1 MVQRKV
7 PSKLGIQAEHVKSDK
22 RLANLK
28 LSSSQHQDGKSRGAD
43 MKKKMKNSRLIKLS
57 DLEALQSSSSS
68 PSRRS
73 FPQPGKPPPLYVPTT
88 AASASASPQKQQPLF
103 QATDGS
109 PNYMKPTS
117 SSHAKKELFPVS
129 HRNTQ
134 SCSDFKNLP
143 RKFSSDSKAACV
155 KKPAKALTRSSSLSL
170 VRTLTK
176 TTSFKASRACSRKST
191 RAVMCADMSAP
202 QRGTC
207 SSTLKD
213 SKFPAYLMLNPGGTE
228 SEGTSVMKVC
238 PYTYCSLNGHHH
250 DDLPPLKSFMSARR
264 RLLKTQKRA
273 KLEALSPRRLKIPLE
288 TEKEDSD
295 VEQDVFDAKPACD
308 EIGIDIFIEI
318 YANEKDAK
326 PTGAE
331 EMGKIDFLK
340 EIKDHEDNRSTIEDN
355 GIAASEKGV
364 MQVITPRIIGN
375 GIPSPLISETD
386 LEEDLK
392 KSFDDV
398 AIEVDIKGSFLQEQN
413 AEDADEDHQPIVWS
427 HEEMCMESCCS
438 DGEQYK
444 GDVDMDDSDS
454 KTYDM
459 EWEEE
464 RLNGFNHEEDADSSV
479 YTEEDNDSKVESSS
493 ESSHDVLVT
502 WLDDIL
508 GAYYEDFLVAETH
521 KETKSEESTC
531 FEEQPNG
538 ISSVLEDISEST
550 ETQEIEYSF
559 TGMGCDQSSFTEE
572 IFEYL
577 TNAEDNGGEN
587 EKHVDDEAS
596 CNRKALD
603 EETIDNTQ
611 YEKVS
616 ETCKIDE
623 TSEDGYSSS
632 LGNNEES
639 NKGDSQIDLFDVS
652 EESNI
657 AAPGQDFLEK
667 DQGKAKRFQSTSCI
681 GEEENTGKNW
691 KVAIRRKRGVED
703 DDEMRKFNP
712 KEPNFL
718 PLVPEPEPEKVDLR
732 HQMMDGRK
740 NAEEWMLD
748 CALRQVVTKLA
759 PARKK
764 KVALLVEA
772 FETVMPAPKCE
783 TQVRNNSAFG
793 HAGRIQACS

>member
-7 PSKLGIQAEHVKSDK
+7 LSKLGTQAEHVKSDK
-22 RLANLK
+22 RLANMK

-43 MKKKMKNSRLIKLS
+43 MKKKMKKSRSIKLS
-57 DLEALQSSSSS
+57 DLEALQSSSPSSSS

-73 FPQPGKPPPLYVPTT
+73 FSQPGKPPSLHVPTT
-88 AASASASPQKQQPLF
+88 TAASPQKQQPLF
-103 QATDGS
+103 RTTEVS

-134 SCSDFKNLP
+134 PGSDFKNVP

-155 KKPAKALTRSSSLSL
+155 NKKPAKALTRSSSLSL

-191 RAVMCADMSAP
+191 RAVRCAP
-202 QRGTC
+202 QRATC
-207 SSTLKD
+207 SSTLKA
-213 SKFPAYLMLNPGGTE
+213 SKFPSYLMLSPGGTE
-228 SEGTSVMKVC
+228 SEGTSVIKVC

-250 DDLPPLKSFMSARR
+250 ADLPPLKSFISTRR

-273 KLEALSPRRLKIPLE
+273 KLEPLSPPRLKVPLE
-288 TEKEDSD
+288 TQKEDS
-295 VEQDVFDAKPACD
+295 DAKPACD

-326 PTGAE
+326 PTETE
-331 EMGKIDFLK
+331 ENGRIDFLK
-340 EIKDHEDNRSTIEDN
+340 EIEDQEDNKSTIEE
-355 GIAASEKGV
+355 SEEGV
-364 MQVITPRIIGN
+364 MQVISPRLI
-375 GIPSPLISETD
+375 GIPSLLISEID
-386 LEEDLK
+386 LEEDFK
-392 KSFDDV
+392 QSFDDV
-398 AIEVDIKGSFLQEQN
+398 AIEVDTKGGFLQEQN
-413 AEDADEDHQPIVWS
+413 AQDAYEDHQPIVWS
-427 HEEMCMESCCS
+427 HEEMSMGSYCS
-438 DGEQYK
+438 DGEQDM

-464 RLNGFNHEEDADSSV
+464 EKLPGFDHEEDADSSV

-493 ESSHDVLVT
+493 ESSHDVSVT

-508 GAYYEDFLVAETH
+508 GGYYEDFLVDETL
-521 KETKSEESTC
+521 KEANEEESTY
-531 FEEQPNG
+531 FEEQPSG
-538 ISSVLEDISEST
+538 ISSSVLEHTSGST
-550 ETQEIEYSF
+550 ETQEIEFSS
-559 TGMGCDQSSFTEE
+559 TGMACDQSSFTEE

-577 TNAEDNGGEN
+577 INAQDNGGED
-587 EKHVDDEAS
+587 EKHEDDEA
-596 CNRKALD
+596 KALD

-611 YEKVS
+611 CQKMS
-616 ETCKIDE
+616 EACKNEE

-632 LGNNEES
+632 LENNDES
-639 NKGDSQIDLFDVS
+639 QMELFDVS

-657 AAPGQDFLEK
+657 AVQNQDLMEK
-667 DQGKAKRFQSTSCI
+667 DQGKGKRFQRTSCI
-681 GEEENTGKNW
+681 GGEEESTSKNW
-691 KVAIRRKRGVED
+691 KGAIRRKRDVED

-712 KEPNFL
+712 KDPNFL

-732 HQMMDGRK
+732 HQMMDDRK
-740 NAEEWMLD
+740 NSEEWMLD
-748 CALRQVVTKLA
+748 CALRQAVTKLA

-783 TQVRNNSAFG
+783 THVRKRNNSAFG

>member
-7 PSKLGIQAEHVKSDK
+7 PSKLGIQAEHIKSDR
-22 RLANLK
+22 RLANMK
-28 LSSSQHQDGKSRGAD
+28 LSSSQHQDNKSRGAD
-43 MKKKMKNSRLIKLS
+43 MKKKMKKSRSIKLS
-57 DLEALQSSSSS
+57 DLESLQSSSSS

-73 FPQPGKPPPLYVPTT
+73 LSQPGKPPTLHVSTT
-88 AASASASPQKQQPLF
+88 AASVSASASATPQKQQPVF
-103 QATDGS
+103 RTTDGS

-134 SCSDFKNLP
+134 PGSDFKTRP

-202 QRGTC
+202 QRATC

-213 SKFPAYLMLNPGGTE
+213 SKFPSYLMLNPGGTE
-228 SEGTSVMKVC
+228 SEGTSLVKVC

-250 DDLPPLKSFMSARR
+250 ADLPPLKSFMSARR

-273 KLEALSPRRLKIPLE
+273 KLEALSPRLQKVQLE

-295 VEQDVFDAKPACD
+295 VEQSVFDAKPACD
-308 EIGIDIFIEI
+308 EIGLDIFIEI

-326 PTGAE
+326 PTGTE
-331 EMGKIDFLK
+331 EMERIDFLK
-340 EIKDHEDNRSTIEDN
+340 EIEDPEDNNSTIEDDST
-355 GIAASEKGV
+355 GTSPTVIGKG
-364 MQVITPRIIGN
+364 T
-375 GIPSPLISETD
+375 PSPPISEID

-392 KSFDDV
+392 KSLDDGV
-398 AIEVDIKGSFLQEQN
+398 AIEVDTKGSFHQEQN
-413 AEDADEDHQPIVWS
+413 EEDADKDHQPIFWS
-427 HEEMCMESCCS
+427 HEEMSMGSYCS
-438 DGEQYK
+438 DGEQDM
-444 GDVDMDDSDS
+444 GEVDMDDSDS
-454 KTYDM
+454 KAYDM

-464 RLNGFNHEEDADSSV
+464 QLHGFDHEEDDADSSV
-479 YTEEDNDSKVESSS
+479 YTYEDNDFKVESSS
-493 ESSHDVLVT
+493 EGSHDVSVT

-508 GAYYEDFLVAETH
+508 GCYYENFTN
-521 KETKSEESTC
+521 
-531 FEEQPNG
+531 FEQQPNG
-538 ISSVLEDISEST
+538 ST
-550 ETQEIEYSF
+550 ETQEIENSS
-559 TGMGCDQSSFTEE
+559 TGIGCDQSSFTDE
-572 IFEYL
+572 IFECL
-577 TNAEDNGGEN
+577 TNAQDNGGEDEN
-587 EKHVDDEAS
+587 HEHHEAS
-596 CNRKALD
+596 CKIKALD

-611 YEKVS
+611 CLKMS
-616 ETCKIDE
+616 ETCKTDE
-623 TSEDGYSSS
+623 VREDGYSSS
-632 LGNNEES
+632 LENNDES
-639 NKGDSQIDLFDVS
+639 NKGESQIELLDVS

-657 AAPGQDFLEK
+657 TVQDQGLLEKDK
-667 DQGKAKRFQSTSCI
+667 DQGKGKRFQRTSCKG
-681 GEEENTGKNW
+681 GEEENTSKNW
-691 KVAIRRKRGVED
+691 KFAIMRKKGVEDD

-718 PLVPEPEPEKVDLR
+718 PLVPEAEAEKVDLR
-732 HQMMDGRK
+732 HQMMDERK

-748 CALRQVVTKLA
+748 CALRQAVNKLA

-772 FETVMPAPKCE
+772 FETVLPAPKCE
-783 TQVRNNSAFG
+783 TRLKNNSAFG